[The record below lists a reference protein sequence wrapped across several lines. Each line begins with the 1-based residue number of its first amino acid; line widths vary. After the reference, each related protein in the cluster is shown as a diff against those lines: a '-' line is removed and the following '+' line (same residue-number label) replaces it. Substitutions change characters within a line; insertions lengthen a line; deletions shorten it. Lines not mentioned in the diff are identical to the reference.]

1 MLVMAG
7 VNVMGGV
14 SVVPRVSVVPGVI
27 GVRGVSVVPRVSVVP
42 AMHALLGMRI
52 VLLIG
57 RMHQVLAVTVLRRRP
72 MLMCVC
78 TSSLVLV
85 SHRRGLFSGARDC
98 PMRRASV
105 PTR

>member
-1 MLVMAG
+1 
-7 VNVMGGV
+7 V
-14 SVVPRVSVVPGVI
+14 SVVPDVSVVPG
-27 GVRGVSVVPRVSVVP
+27 VSVVP

-57 RMHQVLAVTVLRRRP
+57 RMHHVLAASAVLRRRT

-78 TSSLVLV
+78 TRSLVLV
-85 SHRRGLFSGARDC
+85 SHRPGLFSGARDC
-98 PMRRASV
+98 PMRPASV